1 MLLDLDVGFAILA
14 AFLGVVEFFMHVN
27 EHYRFHIEAL
37 SQALKAH
44 CLWPSIRPP
53 ETAFLSTTP
62 FAVDTM
68 AFESWLAFIFI
79 PKMET
84 LIARNAPLP
93 PMEIAPAAEVY
104 LSPCPLPIMTIIKKL
119 DALSMEQANAF

>member
-1 MLLDLDVGFAILA
+1 MFLLYSRPFSVLLS
-14 AFLGVVEFFMHVN
+14 FFMHL
-27 EHYRFHIEAL
+27 HKDYRLLIEAL

-44 CLWPSIRPP
+44 CLWPSSRPN

-79 PKMET
+79 PKMKT
-84 LIARNAPLP
+84 LIANNAPLP
-93 PMEIAPAAEVY
+93 CMEIAPAAEVY
-104 LSPCPLPIMTIIKKL
+104 LSPCPQPIMTIIRTL
-119 DALSMEQANAF
+119 DALSMEQVNEV